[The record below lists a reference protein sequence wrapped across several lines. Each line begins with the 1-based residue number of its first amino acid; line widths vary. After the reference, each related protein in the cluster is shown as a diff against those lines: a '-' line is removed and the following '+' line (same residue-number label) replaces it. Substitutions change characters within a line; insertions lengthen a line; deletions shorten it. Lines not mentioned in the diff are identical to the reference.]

1 MMAAARIAAFRNRTR
16 HLKPG
21 TVSLAAG
28 VTVVLAALR
37 LADVFVPNWWCV
49 SIPGAVLACVYLQV
63 RVEHWVEARRHQR
76 CDDCGAEYDHGAG
89 QWREPGEER

>member
-1 MMAAARIAAFRNRTR
+1 MAAARIAAFRNRTR

-37 LADVFVPNWWCV
+37 LADVFVPNWWFV
-49 SIPGAVLACVYLQV
+49 TIPAVVLPCVYLQV
-63 RVEHWVEARRHQR
+63 RVDHWADARRVQR
-76 CDDCGAEYDHGAG
+76 CADCGAEYDHGAG
-89 QWREPGEER
+89 QWRETGEER